1 MYPCYRADID
11 GWEIRKAMGDL
22 AGMDLVPEPTI
33 VAAALRACRRINDYS
48 LTTRSTFKFN
58 VACFILGNRVGWKS
72 SSSAF
77 WMPRSLVFIFQT
89 KLKTKKFLAKCVWE
103 VKVVFEDCF
112 VSLQRKRHLFKNA
125 ELGYS
130 PRDLNPG
137 LQDVR
142 RRRIHWASPIV
153 ICQWQYDQMARLF
166 FKLWPFTT
174 ISIRPVALKLSK

>member
-1 MYPCYRADID
+1 
-11 GWEIRKAMGDL
+11 MGDL